1 MQSIY
6 FDVLGS
12 NTTDEASYRFVGR
25 YDNVDDANWRAVRSL
40 LNFKRAIV
48 VRKTFSRQFIFF
60 GKQIV
65 KTSVV
70 SRYAKP
76 SLINRRDR
84 RQ

>member
-6 FDVLGS
+6 FEVLGTNS
-12 NTTDEASYRFVGR
+12 TNETSYRFVAR

-48 VRKTFSRQFIFF
+48 VRKTYSRRWIFF
-60 GKQIV
+60 GKEIV
-65 KTSVV
+65 KTSTV

-76 SLINRRDR
+76 TF
-84 RQ
+84 